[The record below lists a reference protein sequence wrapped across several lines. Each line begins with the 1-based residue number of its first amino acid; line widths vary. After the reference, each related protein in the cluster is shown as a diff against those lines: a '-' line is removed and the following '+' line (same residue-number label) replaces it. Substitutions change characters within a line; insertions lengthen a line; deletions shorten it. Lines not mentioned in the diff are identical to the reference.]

1 MKLKLIKEIK
11 QNGDIYYTTYLD
23 DVAVSGTITWAGTVI
38 EPKEGAVEVAMAR
51 LKVVK
56 ELLLSNEFP
65 SQKEVYSEE
74 I

>member
-11 QNGDIYYTTYLD
+11 QNGDVYYTTYLD
-23 DVAVSGTITWAGTVI
+23 DVAVSGTTTWGGTVI
-38 EPKEGAVEVAMAR
+38 EAREGAIETAMAR
-51 LKVVK
+51 LELVK
-56 ELLLSNEFP
+56 QLLLSNEFP

>member
-23 DVAVSGTITWAGTVI
+23 DVAVSGTTTWAGTVI
-38 EPKEGAVEVAMAR
+38 EAREGAVEVAMGR
-51 LKVVK
+51 LGVVK
-56 ELLLSNEFP
+56 QLLLSGEFP
-65 SQKEVYSEE
+65 SQKDVYCEE